1 MVLVVNQKN
10 VIVSLVDTTR
20 RSKHILQVMLVLVL
34 LSLFEIAVACD
45 GQTISFH
52 QNALSSTRWT
62 RDRNQQ
68 LGRVKSEIKINDETP
83 QHRRL

>member
-1 MVLVVNQKN
+1 MVLLVNQKN
-10 VIVSLVDTTR
+10 VTVSLVDTTR

-52 QNALSSTRWT
+52 QNA
-62 RDRNQQ
+62 
-68 LGRVKSEIKINDETP
+68 
-83 QHRRL
+83 